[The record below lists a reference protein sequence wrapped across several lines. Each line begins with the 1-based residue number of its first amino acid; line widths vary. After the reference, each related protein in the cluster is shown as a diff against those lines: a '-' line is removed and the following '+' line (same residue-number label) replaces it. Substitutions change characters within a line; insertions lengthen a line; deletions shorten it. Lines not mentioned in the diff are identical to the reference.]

1 MKTYKVSLARSYLVT
16 IEAEN
21 KENAR
26 RHAEFFIGDCHD
38 LSTYKDKQKNKF
50 SIIEIEA
57 TFNEAVD
64 VEEYEN
70 RIKVQLIE

>member
-1 MKTYKVSLARSYLVT
+1 MKTYIVSLIRSYAVT

-21 KENAR
+21 GKNAC

-50 SIIEIEA
+50 SIIEIEP

-64 VEEYEN
+64 VEQAEE
-70 RIKVQLIE
+70 

>member
-1 MKTYKVSLARSYLVT
+1 MKTYLVSLVRSYAVT

-21 KENAR
+21 EEKACR
-26 RHAEFFIGDCHD
+26 YAEFFLGDCHD
-38 LSTYKDKQKNKF
+38 LSTYKDKQNNKF

-64 VEEYEN
+64 VEENEN
-70 RIKVQLIE
+70 